1 MLFNSPQFLFIFLPL
16 TLAALFVFGR
26 ARATAMLVLLLASA
40 IFYGEWSTRY
50 LGMLLALLSINF
62 LIGQTLIKNSSRSLL
77 AAGVAINLFVLGYF
91 KYYGFFVGQIIG
103 LFGTAFHG
111 PDIVLPLG
119 ISFFIFQKI
128 AYLVDCYRRRVP
140 PHTYFSFSL
149 FVLFFPQLIAGP
161 ITHAREI
168 IPQFA
173 NLPSRTSVK
182 NLAVGMTIVTIGLCK
197 KMLLADNLNLLVGS
211 VFDQAAAHPPT
222 MLPAW
227 LGAIDLVSRSTSTLG
242 IFGHG
247 HRLSLYGRNSVT
259 GEFCVA
265 LPISVRYRV
274 WHRWHITLSRFLRDY
289 VYIPLGGNRQ
299 GQFREYA
306 NLLVTMSLGGL
317 WQGAGWTFVLWGVCT
332 DSAS

>member
-1 MLFNSPQFLFIFLPL
+1 MLFNSPQFLLIFLPL

-40 IFYGEWSTRY
+40 IFYGEWRPRY

-173 NLPSRTSVK
+173 NLPSRTWVK

-222 MLPAW
+222 LLPAW
-227 LGAIDLVSRSTSTLG
+227 LGAIG
-242 IFGHG
+242 FG
-247 HRLSLYGRNSVT
+247 LQIY
-259 GEFCVA
+259 FD
-265 LPISVRYRV
+265 
-274 WHRWHITLSRFLRDY
+274 FRD
-289 VYIPLGGNRQ
+289 IRTWP
-299 GQFREYA
+299 
-306 NLLVTMSLGGL
+306 
-317 WQGAGWTFVLWGVCT
+317 
-332 DSAS
+332 